1 MAVTRY
7 QGLTATDEH
16 SNLIRE
22 SIKRKVH
29 ELLEHAG
36 TDDWD
41 GEGALALAP
50 NTVEIAQ
57 KLVDSFPIEVDVP
70 DIAAT
75 PHGEVDFDWIVDR
88 DLMLTVSVGPSSEI
102 AFAGLFHGARV
113 DGSEPW
119 KGTLPHFVHCCFGR
133 LREAQNT

>member
-29 ELLEHAG
+29 ELLEYAG
-36 TDDWD
+36 ADDWD
-41 GEGALALAP
+41 GDGALALAA

-57 KLVDSFPIEVDVP
+57 KLVDSFPIEIGAP

-75 PHGEVDFDWIVDR
+75 PHGEVDFDWIIDQ
-88 DLMLTVSVGPSSEI
+88 DIMLTVSVGPSNEVT
-102 AFAGLFHGARV
+102 FAGLFRGARL

-119 KGTLPHFVHCCFGR
+119 KGTVPHFVHCCFER

>member
-41 GEGALALAP
+41 GEGALALTAH
-50 NTVEIAQ
+50 TVAIAQ